1 MCVYLAHTAFEGM
14 RTASLSLPASAAS
27 GPVATRYLTT
37 EVEPSSLPPVL
48 LVHGFDISSL
58 EWRRLMPKLQ
68 EAGIEVRER
77 ERYNS
82 HTCVHAAVR

>member
-14 RTASLSLPASAAS
+14 RTASLSLPPSAAS
-27 GPVATRYLTT
+27 GPVATRYLAT

-77 ERYNS
+77 TRYHS
-82 HTCVHAAVR
+82 HTRLC